1 MKAKKPIGIIG
12 FGNMGRA
19 IASNLKGHYPLVI
32 FDKESFALGHCNK
45 KNKAKNLKDLLLRA
59 ETIILAVK
67 PQDFER
73 LLKEIKTSK
82 NKLLISIAAGITTTY
97 IEKFLSKARVIRA
110 MPNMPARVA
119 KGMTCLCK
127 GKYACAGDMRAAR
140 NIFIH
145 LGRVQVLKEKMMNA
159 ATAVSGSGP
168 GYFYD
173 YLDSLSIASGNISRS
188 LVNNFRCAFRKA
200 AQAAG
205 FKKNQACLLVNT
217 TIRGS
222 IAAAQAFD
230 LTWAQ
235 LRQQVVSK
243 GGTTEAALEV
253 LHRKGSLVEAV
264 MAAKKRAGQLEKK
277 R

>member
-1 MKAKKPIGIIG
+1 
-12 FGNMGRA
+12 
-19 IASNLKGHYPLVI
+19 
-32 FDKESFALGHCNK
+32 
-45 KNKAKNLKDLLLRA
+45 
-59 ETIILAVK
+59 
-67 PQDFER
+67 
-73 LLKEIKTSK
+73 
-82 NKLLISIAAGITTTY
+82 
-97 IEKFLSKARVIRA
+97 

-127 GKYACAGDMRAAR
+127 GKYACAGDMRVAR

-145 LGRVQVLKEKMMNA
+145 LGRVQVLKENMMNA
-159 ATAVSGSGP
+159 VTAVSGSGP

-173 YLDSLSIASGNISRS
+173 YLDSLSITPGNISRS
-188 LVNNFRCAFRKA
+188 LVNNFRNAFRKA

-205 FKKNQACLLVNT
+205 FKKAQACLLVNT

-222 IAAAQAFD
+222 MAAAQAFD

-235 LRQQVVSK
+235 LRQQVASK